1 MDAVSLER
9 TALDRIR
16 VLRSAGAPAGGPSRV
31 VRASEGRR
39 LNKPWCEPGS
49 LRSMAQSRGIRF
61 FPFAGHRVAYG
72 LSGSGPLLVAPAW
85 WISHLELDWQNPR
98 FRRFWEATTEGHR
111 LVRYDRPG
119 VGLSDRDVPPE
130 ESTLEREVELL
141 GEMLDVLDCERATL
155 LGGSSGGATAITFAA
170 RFPHRVERLLLYGT
184 FADGASIAPG
194 EVREAI
200 LTAVRSHWGLGS
212 RLLAD
217 VFLGDEGSVEREQ
230 FAQTQRESSDAAT
243 AALLLEQ
250 IYGIDVRSQ
259 LGRVSA
265 PTVIVHRRADRAIP
279 YELGRQVAA
288 GIEQAAL
295 VPLEGNAHFPWVGD
309 EVAVMRALRTGL
321 PSEDGRQTDAREPPA
336 VVLSPRERE
345 VLSLVAE
352 GLTEREIAGRL
363 VVSPHT
369 VHRHMAN
376 IRAKLGRGSGASAV
390 AEATRLGLI

>member
-1 MDAVSLER
+1 
-9 TALDRIR
+9 
-16 VLRSAGAPAGGPSRV
+16 
-31 VRASEGRR
+31 
-39 LNKPWCEPGS
+39 
-49 LRSMAQSRGIRF
+49 MAQSRGIRF
-61 FPFAGHRVAYG
+61 FPFAGRRVAYR

-98 FRRFWEATTEGHR
+98 FRRFWEGTTEGFR

-141 GEMLDVLDCERATL
+141 NAMLDVLDCERATL
-155 LGGSSGGATAITFAA
+155 FGGSSGGPTAITFAA

-217 VFLGDEGSVEREQ
+217 VFLGDEGSAEREQ
-230 FAQTQRESSDAAT
+230 FAQAQRDSSDAET
-243 AALLLEQ
+243 AAVMLEQ
-250 IYGIDVRSQ
+250 IYATDVRAQ

-265 PTVIVHRRADRAIP
+265 PTLIVHRRADRAIP
-279 YELGRQVAA
+279 YELGRRVAA
-288 GIEQAAL
+288 GIEQAAF
-295 VPLEGNAHFPWVGD
+295 VPLEGSAHIPWLGD
-309 EVAVMRALRTGL
+309 EVAVTRALRSGL
-321 PSEDGRQTDAREPPA
+321 LPLGEGQPTDAGESPA

-352 GLTEREIAGRL
+352 GMTEREIAERL

-390 AEATRLGLI
+390 ADATRLGLI